1 MQILEDFYQINMET
15 LDSINS
21 NIKPVVEITNQP
33 NSYTFW
39 VLIISLALVL
49 LTVLGLYLFHIRN
62 KNRNKLDPNLSDTIK
77 EAKNNSIDMGNII
90 ISINNAPE
98 LYKKLSKMYHPD
110 KYAGTDYEGI
120 ANNIFQAINAKR
132 RDYNSLLKIQQL
144 AEEKL
149 PSKV

>member
-1 MQILEDFYQINMET
+1 
-15 LDSINS
+15 
-21 NIKPVVEITNQP
+21 
-33 NSYTFW
+33 
-39 VLIISLALVL
+39 
-49 LTVLGLYLFHIRN
+49 
-62 KNRNKLDPNLSDTIK
+62 LDPNLSDTIK